1 VLFRIHVLTATVMEM
16 LEKGARR
23 FPTRWPIWRGIAVP
37 GAGRRRAQVRPRA
50 RYGLLVAQLAL
61 ALNGQD
67 RAQVLSQ
74 MLELLADRE
83 LRAAA
88 GEAASEPAHRRITAS
103 GEGATARSTPCAD
116 LPLEGLLA
124 SARR

>member
-1 VLFRIHVLTATVMEM
+1 MSSTSRWKTKAAATTSARATA
-16 LEKGARR
+16 
-23 FPTRWPIWRGIAVP
+23 
-37 GAGRRRAQVRPRA
+37 
-50 RYGLLVAQLAL
+50 LLVAQLAL

-88 GEAASEPAHRRITAS
+88 GGSRQ
-103 GEGATARSTPCAD
+103 
-116 LPLEGLLA
+116 
-124 SARR
+124 